1 MVGNNCKMFRFI
13 IYLLPLS
20 FLYQVIC
27 ANEGTRWIKS
37 DLSELTKAADSGDAY
52 AQGFLALCH
61 LHGDKGLNVSRL
73 EARFYAES
81 SASRGHWLGNFVV
94 GYLKRYKPLGP
105 DPAGVAKYLL
115 KSFRDPDGKLIKQ
128 AAIGDPIAAYV
139 LAEIFIAEEI
149 EAIIQPD
156 MKMAAGYYE
165 ISAAS
170 RYAPACVQSALINIH
185 SLDDS
190 LADDST
196 SIKMG
201 VSLLQKAV
209 DQKLPSAHYYLGRS
223 FLEGHG
229 VKIDKE
235 LAFVHFLAAAERDYG
250 PAYIIVAD
258 FYAYGL
264 TGEPKKDM
272 AIQYIERAIELH
284 EEGAEDK
291 LEEYMSH
298 FGDLTN
304 NTAQIPEAETL
315 EKIINHS
322 PPIARDPTER
332 PVVAPAK
339 EEAKSFR
346 VPSVYSRNEKI
357 NIPVFDDN
365 EEQFSNK
372 SNLTS
377 QISEASIDQI
387 RESAKKIYWGRST
400 DSSMAQAFQS
410 FEKCAKLGDAESA
423 RYLGIMY
430 LRGKGV
436 EKNPNEALKWLELAA
451 QQGDELATKNL
462 VSLRKIMKL

>member
-1 MVGNNCKMFRFI
+1 MVVNNCKMFRFI

-61 LHGDKGLNVSRL
+61 LHGDKGLNVSHL

-94 GYLKRYKPLGP
+94 GHLTRYKPLGP
-105 DPAGVAKYLL
+105 DPAKVAKYLL
-115 KSFRDPDGKLIKQ
+115 KSFRDPDGKLIKH

-149 EAIIQPD
+149 EVILQPD
-156 MKMAAGYYE
+156 MKMAAAYYE
-165 ISAAS
+165 ISADS
-170 RYAPACVQSALINIH
+170 GYAPACVQSALINIH
-185 SLDDS
+185 SLADS
-190 LADDST
+190 MADNSNNMN
-196 SIKMG
+196 SGI
-201 VSLLQKAV
+201 SLLKKAV
-209 DQKLPSAHYYLGRS
+209 DQKLPAAHYYLGRS

-229 VKIDKE
+229 VKVDKE

-258 FYAYGL
+258 FYAYGV
-264 TGEPKKDM
+264 TGEPNKEL

-284 EEGAEDK
+284 EEGAEAK
-291 LEEYMSH
+291 LEEYMSY
-298 FGDLTN
+298 FGDSTN
-304 NTAQIPEAETL
+304 ETADIPEAEPL
-315 EKIINHS
+315 EKIIDHT
-322 PPIARDPTER
+322 PTIAQAPTQR
-332 PVVAPAK
+332 PVVDPLK
-339 EEAKSFR
+339 GDVKSFR
-346 VPSVYSRNEKI
+346 IPSAYSQDEKI
-357 NIPVFDDN
+357 NTPVLDEEMLPSN
-365 EEQFSNK
+365 E
-372 SNLTS
+372 SNLASRIT
-377 QISEASIDQI
+377 EASIDQI

-430 LRGKGV
+430 MRGKGV
-436 EKNPNEALKWLELAA
+436 NKSAHEAIKWFEVAAKQGDNLAEKNLL
-451 QQGDELATKNL
+451 T
-462 VSLRKIMKL
+462 LRKIMKL